1 MNRWVELARTSLT
14 LCAKC
19 VAAIDAVAPDR
30 EPKEGLLQ
38 EIRQEATKMDE
49 KGLPLPVDKEK
60 EKKEDDDYNNHN
72 DNHSRTNN
80 WSTKTK
86 DEETVLQ
93 EISQKVQEICDKMRL
108 LVA

>member
-1 MNRWVELARTSLT
+1 M
-14 LCAKC
+14 
-19 VAAIDAVAPDR
+19 AAIDAVAPDR

-49 KGLPLPVDKEK
+49 KGLPLPVHKEK

-80 WSTKTK
+80 
-86 DEETVLQ
+86 
-93 EISQKVQEICDKMRL
+93 
-108 LVA
+108 